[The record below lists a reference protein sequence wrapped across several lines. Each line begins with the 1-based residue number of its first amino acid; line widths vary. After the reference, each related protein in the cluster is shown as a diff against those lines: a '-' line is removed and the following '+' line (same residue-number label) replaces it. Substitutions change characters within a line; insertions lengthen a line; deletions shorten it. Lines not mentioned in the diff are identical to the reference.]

1 MKKNLLNKL
10 WLRIGMIVAIM
21 TTALTASAAEEVY
34 STCLFGAGYNQQSV
48 GSYTAT
54 WTTTN
59 GDFTWSIVNGN
70 NNNNGWAFVKFGRKN
85 YASVGAIITEAAYP
99 VAITKVDLTIDAL
112 TASNVNSIKLYTSAD
127 NSAWTEAGS
136 FSKATGTQTV
146 DLASPATSLY
156 YKIEFDC
163 ASGSAN
169 GLVTVSKVEYYYN
182 TGGAIAPSITAADVD
197 IAYSATGGEVAYTIN
212 NGVTGGTLSA
222 ATTAEWITLGTATST
237 TVPFT
242 CTANDGAERTATVTL
257 TYAYGSESVTKDVTV
272 TQAANP
278 NGPGSEANPYTV
290 AQARAA
296 IDANT
301 GLTEVYAT
309 GIVSAIPT
317 AWSTQ
322 YNNITFNFVDA
333 TGDEVFLQAY
343 RCGSTDAADASTVA
357 VGDIVVVKGN
367 LKKYNSTYEFDQG
380 CQLVSLTKPV
390 VSVEAPTFNPE
401 AGTYAE
407 AQSVILSCA
416 TEGATIYYTT
426 DGTEPTTG
434 SSLYTAGTDI
444 SVSTTT
450 TIKAIAVKGS
460 DESSVASATYF
471 ICSAT
476 SPYTVAQAL
485 DFPEYPAN
493 GVYVHGIVSTAP
505 TQTPTSNGE
514 LTYYISDD
522 GAATNQLEVYKGKG
536 LEQAAFT
543 AQDDLQVG
551 DIVTVYGNVQVY
563 GSTIEFGTGNYL
575 VSFEHPVSTDPVIIA
590 ENATIAYDIT
600 YYELMYEIQNPV
612 EGTVLAAST
621 EATWITSVT
630 PSTKSFDRVMIECE
644 ANEGADARTATIVLT
659 YGTVT
664 KEVTLTQEAY
674 SAPVEDYV
682 TLPYSWEGGPKAD
695 LLDETG
701 VTAYGLGSD
710 YAASNAP
717 YRVKFDTTGDY
728 IQFKTN
734 ERPGVVTI
742 GVKMLGGADASS
754 IIVQESADGET
765 FADLQTLTISG
776 AQNSIL
782 TLKTTTAFAETTKY
796 IRLSFDKGSNVGVG
810 PISIDQY
817 GEIVLDDYILSIAN
831 PENVTI
837 TVSYDDVVLQNGEN
851 EEVTEGTEVS
861 VVVVPNEG
869 YDFESL
875 TIAGEE
881 EGQTV
886 TPTELDG
893 VYTFTMPAFNV
904 TINATVVEHVEV
916 VTADYVLA
924 TSITSGKRY
933 VIASGTGDGTVQVM
947 GNQASNNRPAVAA
960 TITDGVLSVSEEY
973 EFVIEDAT
981 IGEAVGYSI
990 YDEDVPGYLY
1000 AASSSANHLKT
1011 QATNDNNGI
1020 WRITFDAETGAAT
1033 VIALGENTHEIMR
1046 YNSGNTLFSCYTSGQ
1061 QPVYFFEKVEEAP
1074 LVQTVTVSDAGYA
1087 TMVAV
1092 ADLAIPADVPVE
1104 VFTAKINGSYAT
1116 LTAVTAGVPA
1126 GAAVV
1131 VKASAGEYNF
1141 PYTTDNVAEL
1151 TDNDLVGATEDVV
1164 ADGSQY
1170 VLANGTNGVGF
1181 YKATPNS
1188 TIKAGK
1194 AYLLIVGGGNVK
1206 NFYGFEDDATAIE
1219 MVNGQSSMV
1228 NEIYNVAGQRLQKMQ
1243 RGINIVGGK
1252 KILK

>member
-10 WLRIGMIVAIM
+10 WLRVGMIVAIM

-34 STCLFGAGYNQQSV
+34 STCLFGTAYNSQAI

-54 WTTTN
+54 WTASN
-59 GDFTWSIVNGN
+59 GGFTWSIVNGN
-70 NNNNGWAFVKFGRKN
+70 NNNNNWSVIKFGRKN
-85 YASVGAIITEAAYP
+85 NVSVGAITTSDAYTE
-99 VAITKVDLTIDAL
+99 AITKVDLTIDAL
-112 TASNVNSIKLYTSAD
+112 TASNVNSITLYTSAD
-127 NSAWTEAGS
+127 NSTWTSAGT

-146 DLASPATSLY
+146 NLASPAKNLY

-163 ASGSAN
+163 AAGSAN

-182 TGGAIAPSITAADVD
+182 AGGAIDPSITAADVT
-197 IAYSATGGEVAYTIN
+197 IAYDATEGEIEYTVN
-212 NGVTGGTLSA
+212 NSVTGGSLSA
-222 ATTAEWITLGTATST
+222 ST
-237 TVPFT
+237 TSDWLSVGTVGESVPFT
-242 CTANDGAERTATVTL
+242 CEANTSAERTATVTL
-257 TYAYGSESVTKDVTV
+257 TYAYGSKSVTKDVTV
-272 TQAANP
+272 KQSANP
-278 NGPGSEANPYTV
+278 TGPGSQTNPYTV

-296 IDANT
+296 IDANDGT
-301 GLTEVYAT
+301 QGVYAT

-333 TGDEVFLQAY
+333 EGDTDFLQAY
-343 RCGSTDAADASTVA
+343 RCASTPTVDASTVA
-357 VGDIVVVKGN
+357 VGDVVVVYGN
-367 LKKYNSTYEFDQG
+367 LKKYGTTYEFDTA
-380 CQLVSLTKPV
+380 CQLVSLTKAAV
-390 VSVEAPTFNPE
+390 AVEAPAFTPV

-407 AQSVILSCA
+407 AQNVTISCE
-416 TEGATIYYTT
+416 TSGATIYYTT
-426 DGTEPTTG
+426 DGTEPTTA
-434 SSLYTAGTDI
+434 SSVYSGPIA
-444 SVSTTT
+444 VSETT
-450 TIKAIAVKGS
+450 TIKAIAVAGTNQS
-460 DESSVASATYF
+460 TIASATYH
-471 ICSAT
+471 ICSADA
-476 SPYTVAQAL
+476 PYTVAQAL
-485 DFPEYPAN
+485 AFAEYPAN

-575 VSFEHPVSTDPVIIA
+575 VSFERPVSTDPVIIA

-1243 RGINIVGGK
+1243 KGINIVGGK
-1252 KILK
+1252 KIAIK